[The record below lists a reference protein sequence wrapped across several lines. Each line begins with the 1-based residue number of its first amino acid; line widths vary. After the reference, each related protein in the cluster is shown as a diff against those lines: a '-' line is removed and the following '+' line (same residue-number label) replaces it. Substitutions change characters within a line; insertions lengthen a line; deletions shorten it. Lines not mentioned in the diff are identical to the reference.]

1 MVKLYALMENW
12 SKVME
17 AGNTPPVDIFPFLK
31 WVPESLLGMWRSR
44 SQDVGREMTAL
55 YSEWVEYVVTRRKE
69 SGSRDCFL
77 DRILDQEEKLDI
89 DRHGLYF
96 LCGTVMEGGSDTTS
110 SLIIA
115 FTHAMSK
122 WPEVLPLILLPSQD
136 RRGGW
141 PSLSGG
147 YRGVS
152 VGGGSMHSSDFANRF
167 CNGYPLVVGERNA
180 GPTYRLLGMV

>member
-115 FTHAMSK
+115 FTHAMTK
-122 WPEVLPLILLPSQD
+122 WPEVLKKAQAEIN
-136 RRGGW
+136 
-141 PSLSGG
+141 
-147 YRGVS
+147 V
-152 VGGGSMHSSDFANRF
+152 
-167 CNGYPLVVGERNA
+167 VVGEGRA
-180 GPTYRLLGMV
+180 PTWEDFASLSYITQCVKEAHRWRPVTPLAFPHSLAEDDWVDGM